1 MGQIHEAIEIL
12 EADLDIMKENGN
24 LWLYPAANLEYGN
37 MLRLEGRL
45 SLFRRSGPALRSGG
59 ADLTGILG
67 SKPEEIHAKFK
78 IAKER
83 THHAFESRL
92 HYRVHGFSEL
102 V

>member
-1 MGQIHEAIEIL
+1 MVTFGSIQQPILNMEICS
-12 EADLDIMKENGN
+12 DLKVSCPCSDV
-24 LWLYPAANLEYGN
+24 LVPL
-37 MLRLEGRL
+37 
-45 SLFRRSGPALRSGG
+45 SGPAN

-92 HYRVHGFSEL
+92 HYRVHGYSEL